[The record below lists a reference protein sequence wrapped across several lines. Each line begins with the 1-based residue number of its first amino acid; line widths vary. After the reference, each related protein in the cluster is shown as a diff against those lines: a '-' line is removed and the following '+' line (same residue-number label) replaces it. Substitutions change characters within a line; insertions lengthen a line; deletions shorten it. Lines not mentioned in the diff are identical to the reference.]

1 MTSALSTQIQLAAR
15 PEGWPTHDDFR
26 EASVEYGELAP
37 GQVRVVNEFISV
49 DPYMRGRM
57 NDVKSYAPPYA
68 LGETMTGGAVGR
80 VVASA
85 ADGIAVGSVVT
96 HQYGWRDVVQED
108 AAGFQV
114 RAEIPGVPLSLYLGM
129 LGMTGLTGYV
139 GLTAIADVKPG
150 DTVFVSGA
158 AGAVGT
164 AAGQIAKL
172 LGAGRVIGS
181 AGTDEK
187 VALLTEKYGYDAAF
201 NYKNGPVT
209 EQLADAAPDGI
220 DVFFDNVGGDHL
232 EAALATFN
240 PGGRAAICG
249 AIAELQRRDAGAR
262 TEQPGQHHHPRAD
275 AEGLH
280 ARQLPAPRAR
290 IQRADDGLVRRRQ
303 DRLRRDGGRRHRP
316 RGGRVPR
323 HDARWQHR
331 EDGGADLGLGASRA
345 DLETPPVEL
354 VETSCGPRNPA
365 GRACRDPGADLDRL
379 DQRAAG
385 DLDRLNQL
393 ASVEL
398 VETLRL
404 NR

>member
-1 MTSALSTQIQLAAR
+1 M
-15 PEGWPTHDDFR
+15 
-26 EASVEYGELAP
+26 
-37 GQVRVVNEFISV
+37 
-49 DPYMRGRM
+49 
-57 NDVKSYAPPYA
+57 
-68 LGETMTGGAVGR
+68 
-80 VVASA
+80 
-85 ADGIAVGSVVT
+85 T

-139 GLTAIADVKPG
+139 GLTAIAGVKPG

-249 AIAELQRRDAGAR
+249 AIASYNDETPVPGPSNLANIITRGLTLKGFTLGSYLHLAPEFSERMTDWFGAGKIAYDETVVDGIDHAVDAFL
-262 TEQPGQHHHPRAD
+262 D
-275 AEGLH
+275 MM
-280 ARQLPAPRAR
+280 
-290 IQRADDGLVRRRQ
+290 
-303 DRLRRDGGRRHRP
+303 
-316 RGGRVPR
+316 RGGNIGKMVVRI
-323 HDARWQHR
+323 
-331 EDGGADLGLGASRA
+331 
-345 DLETPPVEL
+345 
-354 VETSCGPRNPA
+354 
-365 GRACRDPGADLDRL
+365 
-379 DQRAAG
+379 
-385 DLDRLNQL
+385 
-393 ASVEL
+393 
-398 VETLRL
+398 
-404 NR
+404 